1 MVDGRWHPFRLYGAA
16 GFAVLFG
23 ALTIMSGG
31 NVLFGGEEA
40 LQAAGNVVPFVLWFN
55 FLAGFA
61 YVLAGIGLF
70 LKKRWAAWLSAAI
83 LAGTAAV
90 FAAFAIHM
98 FQGGAYEMRTLGA
111 MTLRTIVWAV
121 IAWIAVSATSNTR
134 PAI

>member
-1 MVDGRWHPFRLYGAA
+1 MADGRWHSFRLYAAA
-16 GFAVLFG
+16 GFAVIFG

-70 LKKRWAAWLSAAI
+70 LKMRWAAWLSAAI

-111 MTLRTIVWAV
+111 MTLRTIVWAF

-134 PAI
+134 QAI